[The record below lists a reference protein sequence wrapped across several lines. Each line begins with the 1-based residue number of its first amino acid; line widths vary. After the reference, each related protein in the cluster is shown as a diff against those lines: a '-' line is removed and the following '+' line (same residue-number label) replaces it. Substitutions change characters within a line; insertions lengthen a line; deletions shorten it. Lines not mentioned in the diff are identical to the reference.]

1 MKKIRF
7 NSVLA
12 LMMAL
17 VIFAVMPG
25 CKGSGKKANDGGKA
39 ADKEAVSGVET
50 KTYTVE
56 GVTFKMVKVE
66 GGTFTMGATAE
77 QGATEPQ
84 PNEKPAHE
92 VTVGDFWIGETEVTQ
107 ALFEAVTGYNPS
119 FTRWPECPVDKIS
132 WKDCNA
138 FLETLNELTGLEFR
152 LPKEAEWEYAARGG
166 KLSKGY
172 KYAGS
177 DNIEEVAWLV
187 SNAEEKSH
195 PVASKKPNEL
205 GLYDMSGNVFEWC
218 EDKYLMY
225 DGSEPQ
231 YSQKMLKSDIK
242 REFHIERGGCW
253 NYGPTMCRVSYR
265 HAGNYTHMYAYDGM
279 RLALTTAGEIVIPEE
294 EE

>member
-1 MKKIRF
+1 MKNFRSI
-7 NSVLA
+7 LA

-17 VIFAVMPG
+17 VIIAVVPA
-25 CKGSGKKANDGGKA
+25 CKGGAKKAEGAKQDAAVKA
-39 ADKEAVSGVET
+39 EVPGVET
-50 KTYTVE
+50 KVFNVE
-56 GVTFKMVKVE
+56 GVKFTMVKVE
-66 GGTFTMGATAE
+66 GGTFTMGATPE

-92 VTVGDFWIGETEVTQ
+92 VTVGDFWIAQTEVTQ
-107 ALFEAVTGYNPS
+107 ELFEIVSGFNPS
-119 FTRWPECPVDKIS
+119 YTRWPQCPVDKVS
-132 WKDCNA
+132 WKDCKS
-138 FLETLNELTGLEFR
+138 FLETINELTGEDFR
-152 LPKEAEWEYAARGG
+152 LPTEAEWEYAARGG

-177 DNIEEVAWLV
+177 DNLDEVAWTV
-187 SNAEEKSH
+187 ANADGKSH

-205 GLYDMSGNVFEWC
+205 GLYDMSGNLYEWC

-253 NYGPTMCRVSYR
+253 DQGPTMCRVSYR
-265 HAGNYTHMYAYDGM
+265 HAGNYTHMYAYDGF
-279 RLALTTAGEIVIPEE
+279 RIALTAPKVSATE
-294 EE
+294 

>member
-1 MKKIRF
+1 MLA
-7 NSVLA
+7 VLA
-12 LMMAL
+12 IAFTMTS
-17 VIFAVMPG
+17 
-25 CKGSGKKANDGGKA
+25 CKGGGKKAKTGGEA
-39 ADKEAVSGVET
+39 ANVEAGVPGVET
-50 KTYTVE
+50 KTFTVE

-66 GGTFTMGATAE
+66 GGTYTMGATAE

-84 PNEKPAHE
+84 ANERPAHE

-107 ALFEAVTGYNPS
+107 ALWEAVTGFNPS
-119 FTRWPECPVDKIS
+119 YTRWPECPVDKVS
-132 WKDCNA
+132 WKDCKS

-152 LPKEAEWEYAARGG
+152 LPAEAEWEYAARGG
-166 KLSKGY
+166 KFSKGY

-187 SNAEEKSH
+187 TNAEEKSH

-205 GLYDMSGNVFEWC
+205 GLYDMSGNVYEWC

-279 RLALTTAGEIVIPEE
+279 RLAMSVKAE
-294 EE
+294 

>member
-1 MKKIRF
+1 MKKVRF

-56 GVTFKMVKVE
+56 GVSFKMVKVE

-107 ALFEAVTGYNPS
+107 ALFETVTGYNPS

>member
-1 MKKIRF
+1 
-7 NSVLA
+7 
-12 LMMAL
+12 MAL
-17 VIFAVMPG
+17 VIIAIMPG
-25 CKGSGKKANDGGKA
+25 CKGGGKKAKDAKGADEKA
-39 ADKEAVSGVET
+39 AQAAIPGVET
-50 KTYTVE
+50 KTFTVE

-66 GGTFTMGATAE
+66 GGTYTMGATAE

-107 ALFEAVTGYNPS
+107 ALFEAVTGFNPS
-119 FTRWPECPVDKIS
+119 YTRWPQCPVDKVS
-132 WKDCNA
+132 WKDCNS
-138 FLETLNELTGLEFR
+138 FIETLNELTGLEFR
-152 LPKEAEWEYAARGG
+152 LPKEAEREYAARGG

-177 DNIEEVAWLV
+177 DNVEEVAWTV
-187 SNAEEKSH
+187 ADSGEKSH

-205 GLYDMSGNVFEWC
+205 GLYDMSGNVYEWC

-279 RLALTTAGEIVIPEE
+279 RLALTSIPVESAE
-294 EE
+294 

>member
-1 MKKIRF
+1 MKNFRSI
-7 NSVLA
+7 LA

-17 VIFAVMPG
+17 VIIVVVPA
-25 CKGSGKKANDGGKA
+25 CKGGAKKAEGAKQDAAVKA
-39 ADKEAVSGVET
+39 EVPRVET
-50 KTYTVE
+50 KVFNVE
-56 GVTFKMVKVE
+56 GVKFTMVKVE
-66 GGTFTMGATAE
+66 GGTFTMGATPE

-92 VTVGDFWIGETEVTQ
+92 VTVGDFWIAQTEVTQ
-107 ALFEAVTGYNPS
+107 ELFEIVSGFNPS
-119 FTRWPECPVDKIS
+119 YTRWPQCPVDKVS
-132 WKDCNA
+132 WKDCKS
-138 FLETLNELTGLEFR
+138 FLETINELTGEDFR
-152 LPKEAEWEYAARGG
+152 LPTEAEWEYAARGG

-177 DNIEEVAWLV
+177 DNLDEVAWTV
-187 SNAEEKSH
+187 ANADGKSH

-205 GLYDMSGNVFEWC
+205 GLYDMSGNLYEWC

-253 NYGPTMCRVSYR
+253 DQGPTMCRVSYR
-265 HAGNYTHMYAYDGM
+265 HAGNYTHMYAYDGF
-279 RLALTTAGEIVIPEE
+279 RIALTAPKVSVAE
-294 EE
+294 